1 MFTKFFS
8 KVALVLTTVITAC
21 LAGCGGG
28 GSSTG
33 GPTPSI
39 SQACANGATDY
50 PTCTPAVTPA
60 NLQTSVP
67 APTYAANSQEL
78 VAFNEI
84 NNFRKSAGLG
94 LLAQNVKADTAA
106 KNHADCIVVTQNFSH
121 TETSSPCFTGTNP
134 ADRLAFAGYTGT
146 VLGEELSGVNGSDGV
161 RSLMNTLY
169 HRAGLLNQNISEIGI
184 GFNSSNPAP
193 LVIELGYTKKQ
204 NNASNFVVGYP
215 VNGQS
220 DIPLSMFPELPN
232 PFPDLSLSTATD
244 YLTKTSSPIS
254 IHGEQNST
262 ITLTS
267 FSLVE
272 SVSNI
277 PLDVRIVSKSN
288 DVNNYVAANSM
299 YFVGKSPFKISTK
312 YTWVFVGSMNG
323 VPVNLTSSFT
333 TETSPNIGGG
343 AKL

>member
-1 MFTKFFS
+1 MKTKLNLIS
-8 KVALVLTTVITAC
+8 ASIATAMALAAC
-21 LAGCGGG
+21 GGGGG

-33 GPTPSI
+33 GTTPPV
-39 SQACANGATDY
+39 SQTCTNGATDY

-67 APTYAANSQEL
+67 APTYSASSQEL

-84 NNFRKSAGLG
+84 NNFRKIAGLG
-94 LLAQNVKADTAA
+94 LLAQNAKADTAA
-106 KNHADCIVVTQNFSH
+106 KSHADCIVVTQNFSH
-121 TETSSPCFTGTNP
+121 TQNPSPCFTGTNP

-184 GFNSSNPAP
+184 GFNLSNPAP

-204 NNASNFVVGYP
+204 NNASNFVMGYP
-215 VNGQS
+215 VNGQF
-220 DIPLSMFPELPN
+220 DVPLSMFPELPN

-267 FSLVE
+267 FSLFE
-272 SVSNI
+272 SVTNI
-277 PLDVRIVSKSN
+277 PVDVRIVSKSN

-299 YFVGKSPFKISTK
+299 YFVGKSPYKTNTK
-312 YTWVFVGSMNG
+312 YTWVFSGSMNG
-323 VPVNLTSSFT
+323 VPVSLTSSFT
-333 TETSPNIGGG
+333 TGASSNIGGG